1 MTVPDV
7 CSGRETRRFIAT
19 SAARWRNDTT
29 AGGRQILFRDIMPD
43 NIILTS
49 GREVRYEHDAASYIK
64 QQERGDRVSLCMG
77 ALFFFRSP
85 ATL

>member
-1 MTVPDV
+1 MREEFLSGYLAVRGAQFMTP
-7 CSGRETRRFIAT
+7 CR
-19 SAARWRNDTT
+19 T

-49 GREVRYEHDAASYIK
+49 GREVRYEHDAASYMK

>member
-29 AGGRQILFRDIMPD
+29 AGGRPILFRDILPG
-43 NIILTS
+43 NSNLTS
-49 GREVRYEHDAASYIK
+49 GRDVRNEHDAARYK
-64 QQERGDRVSLCMG
+64 MQQERGDRVSLCMG